1 MRTGLLRLITLF
13 LLCGSISAQ
22 SVEQM
27 PDHHKFSGDTVR
39 TDHAPIAITINP
51 EARVSVVWVGGVLPS
66 VPCGSPANLRV
77 RIANRGFVTS
87 RLKVESVGEVRDNI
101 KVDFEPSPLQGI
113 PEEVR
118 NLRITLTK
126 PDPTDVTLAFK
137 LLNETPDLGGR
148 DRIHFL
154 MHCLGT
160 H

>member
-13 LLCGSISAQ
+13 LLCSSISAQ
-22 SVEQM
+22 SAEQM
-27 PDHHKFSGDTVR
+27 PDHHKLAGDPVR
-39 TDHAPIAITINP
+39 PDQAPIAVTINP
-51 EARVSVVWVGGVLPS
+51 EARVSVVWVGDVLPP
-66 VPCGSPANLRV
+66 VPCRRPVNLRV
-77 RIANRGFVTS
+77 RIVNRGFVTS

-101 KVDFEPSPLQGI
+101 KVDFESSPLQGI

-118 NLRITLTK
+118 NLRIILTK

-154 MHCLGT
+154 MHCLET